1 MNASQFD
8 ELYNLLERFTEQ
20 VTDRLSDI
28 TTHFGDIS
36 DTLSAIQVDGVPAK
50 EEE

>member
-8 ELYNLLERFTEQ
+8 ELYNLLDRFTEQ

-28 TTHFGDIS
+28 TTYLGDIS
-36 DTLSAIQVDGVPAK
+36 DTLSAMQVDGVTVN